1 MPMRI
6 GTPMPSLE
14 GATEWLSSSAEEVL
28 KDTEGR
34 TVLIHFW
41 SLSCGMCKDNL
52 PRVAEWREKYASA
65 SLRLIAIHMPRYPAD
80 TDVDAVREAVTLYDI
95 RDPAAIDNEHKLRD
109 AFQNEKG
116 YVPAYYLFDEQHK
129 LKSFAA
135 GEYGTKVMEPALER
149 LLGAPTAAQAGKNEV
164 STESGSDRVQSARR
178 SGLSKL

>member
-6 GTPMPSLE
+6 GTAMPSLE
-14 GATEWLSSSAEEVL
+14 GATEWLSGSAEEVV
-28 KDTEGR
+28 KETESHP
-34 TVLIHFW
+34 VLIHFW

-52 PRVAEWREKYASA
+52 PRVAEWREKYAPA
-65 SLRLIAIHMPRYPAD
+65 GLRLIAIHMPRYPED
-80 TDVDAVREAVTLYDI
+80 TNIDAVSETVGKYGITEASIICLSNSL
-95 RDPAAIDNEHKLRD
+95 ACSKLRD

-149 LLGAPTAAQAGKNEV
+149 MLGTAQVATV
-164 STESGSDRVQSARR
+164 S
-178 SGLSKL
+178 

>member
-6 GTPMPSLE
+6 GTPMPSLD
-14 GATEWLSSSAEEVL
+14 GATEWLSGSAKEVL
-28 KDTEGR
+28 KETEGR
-34 TVLIHFW
+34 PVLIHFW
-41 SLSCGMCKDNL
+41 SLSCSMCKDNL

-65 SLRLIAIHMPRYPAD
+65 GLRLIAIHMPRYPED
-80 TDVDAVREAVTLYDI
+80 TNVDAVREAVTQYGI
-95 RDPAAIDNEHKLRD
+95 SDPAAIDNEHKLRD

-149 LLGAPTAAQAGKNEV
+149 MLGAGHVAM
-164 STESGSDRVQSARR
+164 ART
-178 SGLSKL
+178 